1 MKKIKEQKADSG
13 SVSKGIAKPHV
24 VRRFLRDE
32 LISICRDAVV
42 NHTKWGDRDSYSA
55 QVNLQSIY
63 KALTAGLPYTIDKD
77 TDERTIWITFKQPI
91 DLEKLNKGEYLNI
104 SSREDY
110 FHDCDPDYET
120 EMFDGYGIDF
130 TSNYTGS
137 YMPTRKRLEDVG
149 EGNDWY

>member
-1 MKKIKEQKADSG
+1 MNNKEQKVQPT
-13 SVSKGIAKPHV
+13 SVSGNSTKPRV
-24 VRRFLRDE
+24 VRRFSRDE
-32 LISICRDAVV
+32 LISICKDAVV
-42 NHTKWGDRDSYSA
+42 HHTKWGDRDSYSA

-63 KALTAGLPYTIDKD
+63 KGLTAGLLYTIDKS
-77 TDERTIWITFKQPI
+77 TDDRTIWITFKQPI

-110 FHDCDPDYET
+110 FNDCDPDYES

-130 TSNYTGS
+130 ASNYTGS

-149 EGNDWY
+149 DGNDWY